1 MNTRR
6 FATCFAVAAL
16 LVFASAASAQ
26 LQTPAA
32 SPFSK
37 IEQKVG
43 LTDITIEYSRPS
55 MKGREIYGGLV
66 PFDAV
71 WRTGANQPTK
81 VTFGGDVVL
90 GGQEIPAGAYA
101 LYTIP
106 GEEEWTVI
114 VYQSTELWG
123 SFGYD
128 QANDQARFTVKP
140 IELAHPVE
148 TFTIGFDALRND
160 SATVFLDWETTRVA
174 FELEVNTREQVLSQI
189 EELKDKPEFQK
200 VNVLFSAG
208 TFYHEAGIEL
218 ETALQWVSLACEKRE
233 QPAYWMYARKAR
245 IEADLGM
252 KAEAKAS
259 AEKTLELAVAG
270 GNPDYQK
277 IAKDILAQL

>member
-6 FATCFAVAAL
+6 IVVCFAAAAL
-16 LVFASAASAQ
+16 SFLAASASAQ
-26 LQTPAA
+26 LRTPAA
-32 SPFSK
+32 SPFSSV
-37 IEQKVG
+37 EQKVG
-43 LTDITIEYSRPS
+43 LTDVSIEYSRPS
-55 MKGREIYGGLV
+55 MKGREVFGGLV
-66 PFDAV
+66 PFGAV

-81 VTFGGDVVL
+81 LTFSEDVVL
-90 GGQEIPAGAYA
+90 GGKDVPAGTYA

-106 GEEEWTVI
+106 GEDEWTMI
-114 VYQSTELWG
+114 VYKSTELWG

-128 QANDQARFTVKP
+128 QTNDQARFTVKP
-140 IELAHPVE
+140 QQLSKEVE
-148 TFTIGFDALRND
+148 TFTIGIDGLRND
-160 SATVFLDWETTRVA
+160 SATVYLDWEKTRVA
-174 FELEVNTREQVLSQI
+174 FSLEVDTTAQVLSQI

-218 ETALQWVSLACEKRE
+218 ETALEWVSKACEKRK

-245 IEADLGM
+245 IEADLGL

-259 AEKTLELAVAG
+259 AEKTLELATAG

-277 IAKDILAQL
+277 IAKEILAKL